1 VENGKPHPEAYLK
14 GAEVLGVRP
23 EACVVIEDAPSGVS
37 SARSAGMR
45 VIAVATTHSEE
56 DLKEADAVAASL
68 ASIRAILHPES
79 GAEGGPRFELRV
91 TG

>member
-1 VENGKPHPEAYLK
+1 
-14 GAEVLGVRP
+14 
-23 EACVVIEDAPSGVS
+23 VS

-45 VIAVATTHSEE
+45 VIAVATTHGEE
-56 DLKEADAVAASL
+56 DLEEADAVAASL

-79 GAEGGPRFELRV
+79 GADGGPRFELRV